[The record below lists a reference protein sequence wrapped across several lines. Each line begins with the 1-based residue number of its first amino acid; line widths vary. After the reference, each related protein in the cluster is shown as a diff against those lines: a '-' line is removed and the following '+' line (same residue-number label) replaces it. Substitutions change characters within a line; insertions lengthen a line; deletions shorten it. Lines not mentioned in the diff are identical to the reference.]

1 MQVLEENSSY
11 FSLRRTRMTYHC
23 HFSGLLSCLCFECAA
38 FVVSGSFFFI
48 IMLCV
53 FYLAAI
59 CGALAHE
66 NGKYMAYAKEK
77 EIAAHWDVNANMH
90 A

>member
-1 MQVLEENSSY
+1 
-11 FSLRRTRMTYHC
+11 
-23 HFSGLLSCLCFECAA
+23 
-38 FVVSGSFFFI
+38 
-48 IMLCV
+48 MLCV

-66 NGKYMAYAKEK
+66 NGKYMACAKEK